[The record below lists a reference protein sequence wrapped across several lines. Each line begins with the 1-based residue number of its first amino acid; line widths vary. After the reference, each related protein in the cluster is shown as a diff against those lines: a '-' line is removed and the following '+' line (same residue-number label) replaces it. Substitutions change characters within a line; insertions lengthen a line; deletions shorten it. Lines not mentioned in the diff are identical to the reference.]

1 MYRLGF
7 SCCILPFLNNYIL
20 ECNPCS
26 VFIDRICLC
35 CETLTQEL
43 PVPGL
48 CLGDAISSA
57 SSPPPFA
64 FFMPNPTQHIFRHRL
79 WDQLWN
85 GSSRWISTSMV
96 GSLSSNSG
104 NQQIEKEWKNFLCK
118 LQWEQILCWF
128 CATCL
133 SRHAY
138 QHSTFPPLKVFEE
151 AWSR

>member
-48 CLGDAISSA
+48 CLGDAISST
-57 SSPPPFA
+57 SPA
-64 FFMPNPTQHIFRHRL
+64 FFIPNPTQHIFRPSL
-79 WDQLWN
+79 WDQL
-85 GSSRWISTSMV
+85 GIILV
-96 GSLSSNSG
+96 GKLLLPWLVPFLVTLIINRL
-104 NQQIEKEWKNFLCK
+104 KNFLCK
-118 LQWEQILCWF
+118 WQWEQILCWF

-133 SRHAY
+133 SRPAH
-138 QHSTFPPLKVFEE
+138 QHSSFTPLKVTEE